1 MINLIL
7 RFALVLLCLQVTVMS
22 VGATLLGP
30 AGYYNEFIFGSI
42 IQNNTDSW
50 GKVAAGGN
58 VAYYNMSVA
67 SEIQASD
74 PRYPDLVVGG
84 NLAWKNGSV
93 GYFSDINSGS
103 PEYKKGSIVVGGNAS
118 IAQNN
123 GGSSV
128 AFGSLTT
135 GAALPFNFAAEQSY
149 LQGMSS
155 FWGQLAATGT
165 TSIKPGQIFLTGS
178 DPFLNIFSLS
188 ASDIKQNIGF
198 NINVPDGST
207 TLVNISGAVG
217 QMKNFGFYFNGK
229 DGNLDGDDLNNDGQ
243 PDFLFPDSLILYN
256 FFEATALRIA
266 GIEVHGSILA
276 PWADAVFNNGHIEG
290 NLIAKSLFGTGE
302 AHDELFNGKLP
313 TQPVPEPATVLLLGG
328 GLIGAVAFRRRLK
341 D

>member
-1 MINLIL
+1 
-7 RFALVLLCLQVTVMS
+7 
-22 VGATLLGP
+22 
-30 AGYYNEFIFGSI
+30 
-42 IQNNTDSW
+42 
-50 GKVAAGGN
+50 
-58 VAYYNMSVA
+58 
-67 SEIQASD
+67 
-74 PRYPDLVVGG
+74 
-84 NLAWKNGSV
+84 
-93 GYFSDINSGS
+93 
-103 PEYKKGSIVVGGNAS
+103 
-118 IAQNN
+118 
-123 GGSSV
+123 
-128 AFGSLTT
+128 
-135 GAALPFNFAAEQSY
+135 
-149 LQGMSS
+149 MSS

-229 DGNLDGDDLNNDGQ
+229 DGNLDGDDLNKDGQ